1 MNDNEDIIED
11 VTETF
16 EQPKETGM
24 DPQRKIML
32 GLVIALL
39 LVAAVMYGW
48 RAVSISALEGKLAEA
63 EARQAQ
69 ARAGL
74 IQEAGRI
81 DAGKSEEAL
90 RRFSI
95 PVAWVIRRE
104 AMAGNLDQIDQYFTD
119 LVQMPGMQAA
129 VLAKPDGKILVA
141 SDRKKLA
148 DPFASLYPAEYLQ
161 ASEIRV
167 DRAAN
172 GNLRAIIPILGLN
185 QQLATLVLEYT
196 PPAYPLR

>member
-16 EQPKETGM
+16 EQPKDKGM

-32 GLVIALL
+32 GLVVALL

-48 RAVSISALEGKLAEA
+48 RLASISGLEDRLAEA

-69 ARAGL
+69 ARAEL
-74 IQEAGRI
+74 IAQATRI
-81 DAGKSEEAL
+81 DAGKTEESL

-148 DPFASLYPAEYLQ
+148 EPFANLYPAEYLQ

-167 DRAAN
+167 ERAAN
-172 GNLRAIIPILGLN
+172 GSLRAIIPILGLN
-185 QQLATLVLEYT
+185 QHLGTLVLEYLA
-196 PPAYPLR
+196 PAYSLR

>member
-16 EQPKETGM
+16 EQPRDKGM

-32 GLVIALL
+32 GLAVALL

-48 RAVSISALEGKLAEA
+48 RIASVSALEYKLAEA

-69 ARAGL
+69 ARADL
-74 IQEAGRI
+74 IAQATQI
-81 DAGKSEEAL
+81 DAGKTEEAL

-119 LVQMPGMQAA
+119 LVRMPGMQAA
-129 VLAKPDGKILVA
+129 VLARPDGKVLVA

-148 DPFASLYPAEYLQ
+148 DPFSSLYPAEYLQ

-167 DRAAN
+167 ERAAN

-185 QQLATLVLEYT
+185 QQLGTLVLEYMA
-196 PPAYPLR
+196 PAYSLR